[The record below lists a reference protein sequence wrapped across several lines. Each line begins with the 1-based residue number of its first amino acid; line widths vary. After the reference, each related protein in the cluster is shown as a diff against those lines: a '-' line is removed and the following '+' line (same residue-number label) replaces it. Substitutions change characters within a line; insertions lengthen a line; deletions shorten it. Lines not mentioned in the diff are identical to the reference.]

1 MKLGWGQL
9 SHSLRGQLAASHFR
23 IQTDVSHGKGQ
34 LASGGDAGLGMQKCK
49 KFPAV
54 LLASVSLGNK
64 VGLII
69 TLSQSSRSG
78 ILNAT

>member
-1 MKLGWGQL
+1 M
-9 SHSLRGQLAASHFR
+9 
-23 IQTDVSHGKGQ
+23 SHGKGQ
-34 LASGGDAGLGMQKCK
+34 LASGGDAGLGMQKRK

-69 TLSQSSRSG
+69 TLLQSSRSG

>member
-9 SHSLRGQLAASHFR
+9 SHLLLGQLAASHLR
-23 IQTDVSHGKGQ
+23 IQTDVSNGKGQ
-34 LASGGDAGLGMQKCK
+34 LPSGGDAGLGMQKCE

-69 TLSQSSRSG
+69 ILSQSSRSG
-78 ILNAT
+78 ILNVT